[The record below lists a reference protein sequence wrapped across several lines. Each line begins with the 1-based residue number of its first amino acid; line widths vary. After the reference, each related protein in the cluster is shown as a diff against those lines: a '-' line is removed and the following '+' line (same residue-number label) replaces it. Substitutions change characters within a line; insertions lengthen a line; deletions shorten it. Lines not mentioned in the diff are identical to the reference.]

1 LIAFGLRVRNIG
13 SLGAGN
19 KISNR
24 IEPKSCLGQVV
35 NTKLGRIGIYC
46 LAQTASSRVEYSA
59 QVLSC
64 QLKFVHERGKSPPT
78 RPHHHQKRFIT
89 LGTGPQAKL
98 YPCVRLH
105 RLRAAQIRRPTLK
118 PYQVSTSKNVFFFR
132 HCIS

>member
-1 LIAFGLRVRNIG
+1 MIAFGLRVRNIG

-19 KISNR
+19 KISHR

-35 NTKLGRIGIYC
+35 NTKLGRIGTNC
-46 LAQTASSRVEYSA
+46 LVQTTSSRVENSA
-59 QVLSC
+59 QVWSS
-64 QLKFVHERGKSPPT
+64 QLKFVHERGKSPP

-89 LGTGPQAKL
+89 PGTGPKAKL

-118 PYQVSTSKNVFFFR
+118 PYQVSTSKNVFFSFGTK
-132 HCIS
+132 